1 MADFLRS
8 GDRSF
13 RPTIRIMKK
22 YLFFCGV
29 ALLMLVIVNA
39 VSAENNVIVPNVNGI
54 PHDVAAHLLRIAG
67 LKPIVKFDQQRSL
80 IITQQQPKP
89 GMLVVA
95 GTEVII
101 STGSSSESQIA
112 VLPAQTVQPE
122 TSYVTVVPQQ
132 YDTTRSVT
140 IASTPNQPAATQR
153 ASQTTGALPWYP
165 KKFLGPAQDV
175 QIQGILRNPASSS
188 GTSNILGATPYSQQ
202 SPKPVILRSVHGWQE
217 GWYVQG
223 WEPGKTTGT
232 SSSAGNQI
240 LGGSSGESSTLL
252 SGEMA
257 IVPPI
262 LYLPVA
268 DAASALRK
276 AGLSVG
282 SVVAVDDPQ
291 AQRGVVTQQSPS
303 VRSVV
308 PRGTAVQ
315 LWVAN

>member
-1 MADFLRS
+1 
-8 GDRSF
+8 
-13 RPTIRIMKK
+13 MKK
-22 YLFFCGV
+22 YLFFCGA
-29 ALLMLVIVNA
+29 ALLMLVVVNA
-39 VSAENNVIVPNVNGI
+39 VSAENNVVVPNVSGI

-122 TSYVTVVPQQ
+122 TSYVTAVPQQ
-132 YDTTRSVT
+132 YDTARSVT
-140 IASTPNQPAATQR
+140 IASVPNQPVTTQR
-153 ASQTTGALPWYP
+153 SSQATTGALPWYP

-223 WEPGKTTGT
+223 WEPGKTTGN
-232 SSSAGNQI
+232 SASAENQI
-240 LGGSSGESSTLL
+240 LGGSGESGALL
-252 SGEMA
+252 TGEMA

-303 VRSVV
+303 ARSVV